1 MKNKDFSCL
10 EVIFQFSQH
19 LIFVNGHVLVQRH
32 LSANYSGT
40 VGTGVTEAVG
50 EMAALDVLPHV

>member
-1 MKNKDFSCL
+1 MKKLSSLKD
-10 EVIFQFSQH
+10 IFQFSQH

-32 LSANYSGT
+32 LSANNSGT

-50 EMAALDVLPHV
+50 EMAALDVLPHI